1 MDSISQ
7 ILFEHGSFSKISH
20 IISDTFAK
28 NGLLGHLLPIR
39 CPDSMGYESIIAG
52 GISCCLDR
60 GVVGSFDLETSSS
73 QSPILSLAS
82 EKKGGDIILVFDNIR
97 CGKVVQ
103 AAIQIIQQKYGFN
116 IIGIATINSPSTS
129 KLCMIEFSSYYG
141 NAPIIS
147 MFRGGKLEQQ
157 QLQGQQQVN
166 SFSMC
171 DCHDVNKGGDVLQK
185 QQFEEHHVE
194 NGEYNNKSNV
204 DDNAMDTD
212 DSTAIAADDGTSDS
226 KTIEGVDEVVVVLSE
241 ENSTISVV
249 DFKEQDDNEI
259 AASDVAKESI
269 FLQSDSVPIER
280 YEMEEVSSLSLIQN
294 ASDKQQQSLSS
305 SVAESGASA
314 SGSGN
319 NNKKDL
325 KNVTQLMSSS
335 GDNNRLTIR
344 HFASATV
351 LHQTSHEFHSQT
363 SASTSSHSTTNNLL
377 MEQVENGPRYWI
389 ARVSANS
396 PCEDAFVVSHC
407 NEINAWFY
415 SVVDG
420 HGGPLVGV
428 LVRDRIANVMFDHLS
443 KALSS
448 WDASC
453 KSQQE
458 QGKSVDPSTLE
469 KKFEAMIQST
479 LTQAVLALDDI
490 ITEII
495 KEKSIEALKNA
506 YASGAM
512 DGNDN
517 DNNSSFAAKRP
528 HLKPMHTS
536 GIGSPVTPAARK
548 KKTLKGI
555 WNSGCCCCF
564 ALYLR
569 DRVWV
574 GNLGDCR
581 ALLIRRVPDNT
592 SSTTAS
598 AKPKDQGFQS
608 NMKFTKPMS
617 DNVMQRIRD
626 QSKQTP
632 KKRSDQDMSGNQN
645 ESLDSDSNKIQV
657 TVLSRDHTCDD
668 PREADDVRRRSGDA
682 SAIRWN
688 GGQADPLRVDGTLVP
703 TRAFGNTF
711 LKGYAKEGPDDNY
724 GWPRRSVYITAE
736 PEFIQPAIRLDP
748 SEAPVLVLASDGLW
762 AWTTNDEVGAMIH
775 NGCNAIDLVEVS
787 LELAG
792 KHSGMSVK
800 DLEAREQGKERRM
813 VHDDITVIVIDIF
826 SSS

>member
-1 MDSISQ
+1 MDSLSQ
-7 ILFEHGSFSKISH
+7 ILFEHGSFSKISR

-60 GVVGSFDLETSSS
+60 GVVGSFDLETSTS

-141 NAPIIS
+141 NVPIIS
-147 MFRGGKLEQQ
+147 MFRAGKLEQQ
-157 QLQGQQQVN
+157 QLQEQQQIN
-166 SFSMC
+166 SFAMC
-171 DCHDVNKGGDVLQK
+171 DCHDVSKGTDTHQK
-185 QQFEEHHVE
+185 QLQYNEHGIE
-194 NGEYNNKSNV
+194 NDEYNNKSNV

-212 DSTAIAADDGTSDS
+212 DSTTIAADDGTSNS
-226 KTIEGVDEVVVVLSE
+226 KSIEGVDEVVVVLSE

-249 DFKEQDDNEI
+249 DFKEQDNNDV
-259 AASDVAKESI
+259 AASDVTKESI
-269 FLQSDSVPIER
+269 FLQSDSVPIEN
-280 YEMEEVSSLSLIQN
+280 YGMEEVSSLSLTQ
-294 ASDKQQQSLSS
+294 SEPDKQQSSTSSLSAP
-305 SVAESGASA
+305 AESGA
-314 SGSGN
+314 N
-319 NNKKDL
+319 NSKKDL
-325 KNVTQLMSSS
+325 NNVTQLMSSS
-335 GDNNRLTIR
+335 SGDGNRLTVR

-351 LHQTSHEFHSQT
+351 LHQTSHEFQSQT
-363 SASTSSHSTTNNLL
+363 SSSTSSHSAINNLL

-415 SVVDG
+415 SVIDG

-428 LVRDRIANVMFDHLS
+428 LVRDRISNVMFEHLS
-443 KALSS
+443 KALST

-458 QGKSVDPSTLE
+458 QGISVDPTTLE
-469 KKFEAMIQST
+469 KRFEAMIQST

-506 YASGAM
+506 YASGTM

-517 DNNSSFAAKRP
+517 DNNNSSSSFAAKRP
-528 HLKPMHTS
+528 HLKPMYTS

-548 KKTLKGI
+548 KKILKGI

-569 DRVWV
+569 DRLWV

-581 ALLIRRVPDNT
+581 ALLIRRVPDN
-592 SSTTAS
+592 SSSSSAS
-598 AKPKDQGFQS
+598 KPKDQGFQS

-617 DNVMQRIRD
+617 DNVMHRIRE

-645 ESLDSDSNKIQV
+645 ESLDSDSSKIQV

-748 SEAPVLVLASDGLW
+748 SEYPVLVLASDGLW